1 MDHEKTWRCRYRTLV
16 AGVSLILRLTACFWR
31 TLCQI
36 ASITKVMTAVLVLKA
51 ADVEPGVCSAGV
63 LEFWVLVAT
72 VSHLPSHP
80 YVQLLE
86 EYILVSADSAGVGGT
101 SATLRTGEVYTVKDL
116 LYGMMLPSGNDAAS
130 ALAEY
135 LGDSFAPP
143 PAHTWA
149 STPPYVL

>member
-1 MDHEKTWRCRYRTLV
+1 MLNQEYVRLRCWSFGFWSRL
-16 AGVSLILRLTACFWR
+16 SLTF
-31 TLCQI
+31 
-36 ASITKVMTAVLVLKA
+36 
-51 ADVEPGVCSAGV
+51 
-63 LEFWVLVAT
+63 
-72 VSHLPSHP
+72 PSHP